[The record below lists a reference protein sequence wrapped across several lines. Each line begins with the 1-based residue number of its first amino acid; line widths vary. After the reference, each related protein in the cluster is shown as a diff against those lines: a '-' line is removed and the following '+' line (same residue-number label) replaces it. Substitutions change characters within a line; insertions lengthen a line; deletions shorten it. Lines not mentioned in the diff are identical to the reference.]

1 MSSLYATTTT
11 DLHRLLALGLTVDQL
26 AHRMG
31 RSVDAVERMLASE
44 RGATQ
49 DRLAA

>member
-11 DLHRLLALGLTVDQL
+11 DLHALLALGLPVEAI

-31 RSVDAVERMLASE
+31 RSVDAVNLMLNPES
-44 RGATQ
+44 
-49 DRLAA
+49 

>member
-11 DLHRLLALGLTVDQL
+11 DLHSLLRLGLTPEQI

-31 RSVDAVERMLASE
+31 RSVDAVELMLA
-44 RGATQ
+44 AK
-49 DRLAA
+49 D